1 MSDNQC
7 SEITYHLDCLIKIF
21 KDLNQDNQDNVDNT
35 FFTKQ
40 EILQNLF
47 FFTNKKER
55 IERILELN
63 AQSDNQNTPAV
74 DSCCEHEFVNDYI
87 DLTPE
92 KSERIVYCKF
102 CFLTL

>member
-1 MSDNQC
+1 MSSVQ
-7 SEITYHLDCLIKIF
+7 SEIIYHLDCLIKIF
-21 KDLNQDNQDNVDNT
+21 QDLNQDNVDNT

-55 IERILELN
+55 IERIVEVN
-63 AQSDNQNTPAV
+63 AESENQNTHV
-74 DSCCEHEFVNDYI
+74 HDSCCEHEFVNDYI

-92 KSERIVYCKF
+92 KSERVVYCRF
-102 CFLTL
+102 CHLTI

>member
-7 SEITYHLDCLIKIF
+7 SEITHHLDCLIKIF
-21 KDLNQDNQDNVDNT
+21 QDLNQDNVDNN

-55 IERILELN
+55 VERILELN
-63 AQSDNQNTPAV
+63 TQSDNQNTPV
-74 DSCCEHEFVNDYI
+74 FDSCCIHEFVNDYI

>member
-1 MSDNQC
+1 MADNQC

-21 KDLNQDNQDNVDNT
+21 QDLKQDKLDNA

-47 FFTNKKER
+47 FFTNKKDR
-55 IERILELN
+55 IEPI
-63 AQSDNQNTPAV
+63 SDANTSNPTP
-74 DSCCEHEFVNDYI
+74 CCRHEFINDDI

-92 KSERIVYCKF
+92 KSKRITYCKF
-102 CFLTL
+102 CFLTA